1 MRSPLSSD
9 EDKPFHSF
17 SPSDTEKLSYY
28 DYDRLQKLNHKS
40 KIGWL
45 KWCDPDHGY
54 ATDYMQIKVYDF

>member
-1 MRSPLSSD
+1 MKSPLVSD
-9 EDKPFHSF
+9 KEKPFHSF

-45 KWCDPDHGY
+45 KWYDPDHDY
-54 ATDYMQIKVYDF
+54 ATD